1 MHGWDAVRGPDV
13 KCRDALWGRRTVELG
28 GRSAAGRP
36 SPDFPD
42 RGKMAGRCCR
52 ARGARQHRCLPRRF
66 RRRRPH
72 RRPPRDRTGR
82 GPSKSLEIGPFSA
95 WLDSLVAPRGFPRIR
110 RAVHDRAVPGP
121 GACRWDSGVT
131 GSLRAAEETVGAGHA
146 GMSSRKRYRLVAAQA
161 QTARPTSMCAECRR
175 RLEWRERWRS
185 RRGHVGRRRVAQCRD
200 RRAKCPTPMDLASM
214 QRCSQ
219 RSCGNRP
226 VVSRHVRRSHGRV
239 SQCALTTAYN
249 HCYTQSRLV

>member
-13 KCRDALWGRRTVELG
+13 KCRDALWGRRTVEPG

-42 RGKMAGRCCR
+42 RGKMAGRCCK

-95 WLDSLVAPRGFPRIR
+95 WLASLVAPRGFPRIR

-200 RRAKCPTPMDLASM
+200 RRAKCPTPDGSGVSAAVQPAQLRESTGRFRAR
-214 QRCSQ
+214 QAKPWESQ
-219 RSCGNRP
+219 S
-226 VVSRHVRRSHGRV
+226 VRLDDCV
-239 SQCALTTAYN
+239 
-249 HCYTQSRLV
+249 